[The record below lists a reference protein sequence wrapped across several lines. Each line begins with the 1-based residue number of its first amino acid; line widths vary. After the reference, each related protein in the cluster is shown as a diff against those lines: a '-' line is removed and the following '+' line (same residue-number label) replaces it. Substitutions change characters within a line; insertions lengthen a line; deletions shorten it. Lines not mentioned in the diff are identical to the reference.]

1 MRDPVFAEG
10 GVCRAKRQAGMGNSS
25 GQREWVCCRDPPPL
39 QSMAGQEAKRTI
51 LIPNRD
57 GVTWAFANSCEAF
70 TSYVPAQVFG
80 AMFAAQCVCA

>member
-1 MRDPVFAEG
+1 
-10 GVCRAKRQAGMGNSS
+10 
-25 GQREWVCCRDPPPL
+25 
-39 QSMAGQEAKRTI
+39 MAGQEAKRTI

-70 TSYVPAQVFG
+70 TSYVPAQDLVFG